1 MAGSDIHKWDV
12 GLLGSAL
19 GSSFGPLAREKLLL
33 TAARKAVLTCSG
45 ASILSSIVSQH
56 PIESLMLEAAS
67 AHEQI
72 AGDGVKAYAL
82 MLDAAR
88 AEVGQQLQA
97 LPKDRQAAWRVRLSR
112 AVCWLQLEVLP
123 HNLTECWREQAVRTL
138 DGDDAFRADAY
149 RVAATALGVQL
160 GASASASLSEALIEA
175 LLPARAA
182 TLLPAG
188 AATWQLDGTVA
199 RARCLALVAA
209 PGAQPSRSCATAGAL
224 PRLEAHATLMTTD
237 EV

>member
-1 MAGSDIHKWDV
+1 MADSDIHKWDV

-56 PIESLMLEAAS
+56 PIESLMLEAAA

-138 DGDDAFRADAY
+138 DGDDAFRADAH
-149 RVAATALGVQL
+149 RIATTALGVQL

-175 LLPARAA
+175 LI
-182 TLLPAG
+182 PAG
-188 AATWQLDGTVA
+188 AVTWQLDGTVA

-209 PGAQPSRSCATAGAL
+209 PGAQPNRSCATAGAL

>member
-1 MAGSDIHKWDV
+1 MAVYDFHKWDV

-56 PIESLMLEAAS
+56 PIESLMLEAAA

-112 AVCWLQLEVLP
+112 AVFWLQLEVLP

-175 LLPARAA
+175 LIPARAA

-188 AATWQLDGTVA
+188 AATWHLDGTCEWGDFHQIAAGDGSVEAA
-199 RARCLALVAA
+199 RAASSRAA
-209 PGAQPSRSCATAGAL
+209 GYL
-224 PRLEAHATLMTTD
+224 L
-237 EV
+237 